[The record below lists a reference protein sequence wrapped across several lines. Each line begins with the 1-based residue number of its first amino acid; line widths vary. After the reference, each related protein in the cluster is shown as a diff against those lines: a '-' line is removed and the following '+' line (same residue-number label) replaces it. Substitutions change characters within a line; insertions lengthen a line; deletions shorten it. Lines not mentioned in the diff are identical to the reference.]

1 MRSRWIF
8 RLYNG
13 LVLAALPFI
22 LAGVMLRWRRRFAR
36 GIGRW
41 SERWGW
47 LSAAQQ
53 NRFRSEGP
61 WWWVHAVS
69 LGEVKAIEVF
79 LRQIPQQAGVK
90 VLLSLVTPEALSWAV
105 EKQLADEIVA
115 APVDLPWVVRRVF
128 SAVRPQLFVSVESEF
143 WPNLLREAKRSG
155 ARVALVNGRI
165 SAHSYESYK
174 QIRALLPVLWDN
186 FDLVAVRQHEDASRF
201 TDLGVS
207 QRLVHVTGNLK
218 YDLPLPSR
226 SNGNSAPSL
235 TRLTLVVGSSREGEE
250 KELLPVMEKL
260 KGRFPE
266 LRVIWAPRHLDRIGE
281 IESLFASRS
290 LGCERKS
297 NGPSPASVHILW
309 DSMGDLLDA
318 YKQADVAVVGGSF
331 VPKGGQNPI
340 EPAALSVPVVFGPS
354 MENFHG
360 IAEVLVQ
367 QGGAKQVTLPEL
379 ESCLSELF
387 DHADKRQEMGRRAR
401 RAVES
406 RQGAT
411 DKTLALL
418 RSLLKESSRPL
429 MAGEG
434 VG

>member
-1 MRSRWIF
+1 MKSRWVF
-8 RLYNG
+8 RLYNL
-13 LVLAALPFI
+13 LVLIALPFI
-22 LAGVMLRWRRRFAR
+22 LVGVMLRWRRRFAR
-36 GIGRW
+36 GIERW
-41 SERWGW
+41 SERWGH
-47 LSAAQQ
+47 LAPEQLT
-53 NRFRSEGP
+53 RFQSGA

-79 LRQIPQQAGVK
+79 LKQIPKHAEVK
-90 VLLSLVTPEALSWAV
+90 VLLSLVTPEAISWAV
-105 EKQLADEIVA
+105 EKKLADEIIA

-128 SAVRPQLFVSVESEF
+128 AVVKPKLFISVESEF

-165 SAHSYESYK
+165 SAHSYESYMH
-174 QIRALLPVLWDN
+174 IRSFLPVLWDN

-201 TDLGVS
+201 TDLGMP

-226 SNGNSAPSL
+226 SFNGSTL
-235 TRLTLVVGSSREGEE
+235 HGDEKLTLVVGSSREGEE

-260 KGRFPE
+260 KSRYPG
-266 LRVIWAPRHLDRIGE
+266 LRVIWAPRHVDRIGE
-281 IESLFASRS
+281 IESLFAARA
-290 LGCERKS
+290 LGCARKS
-297 NGPSPASVHILW
+297 SGSSTESSHILW
-309 DSMGDLLDA
+309 DSMGDLLEA

-340 EPAALSVPVVFGPS
+340 EPAALSLPVVFGPS

-367 QGGAKQVTLPEL
+367 QGGASQVTLPEL

-387 DHADKRQEMGRRAR
+387 EKADKRQEMGRRAR
-401 RAVES
+401 QAVES

-411 DKTLALL
+411 DKTLT
-418 RSLLKESSRPL
+418 LLKGLVR
-429 MAGEG
+429 A
-434 VG
+434 